1 MRRGPVAAA
10 LAAAYAALAGLVAA
24 GTLTG
29 IDQWAVTHLMPGGSD
44 SSSKETFAD
53 AVVPLLHA
61 NWSRPLDAVASFVTL
76 PGQVVVSG
84 LLVGAAALLSCS
96 AAAAAPP
103 RSSGPRPGSPA
114 TAIEVLCKET
124 LQRPALYRH
133 GHHLVGYD
141 ASWPSG
147 HTLRTLVVAATLA
160 AVWPQARAP
169 IALWAAAVLPL
180 LVASGAHTP
189 SDVVGGLLLAALLV
203 LAANAAE
210 RSALLGRALGGG
222 PAAGA
227 APRRP

>member
-24 GTLTG
+24 GALTRA
-29 IDQWAVTHLMPGGSD
+29 DQWSVTHLMPGASG

-53 AVVPLLHA
+53 AVVPLAHA
-61 NWSRPLDAVASFVTL
+61 HWSQPLDAVSSLLTL

-84 LLVGAAALLSCS
+84 LLVGAAALVLLHRGRR
-96 AAAAAPP
+96 AAALVWPATWFA
-103 RSSGPRPGSPA
+103 A

-124 LQRPALYRH
+124 LARPALYRH

-147 HTLRTLVVAATLA
+147 HTLRILIVAATVA
-160 AVWPQARAP
+160 AVWPEAKAA
-169 IALWAAAVLPL
+169 IALWAAAALPL

-189 SDVVGGLLLAALLV
+189 SDVAGGLLLAALV
-203 LAANAAE
+203 MLAAGAAE
-210 RSALLGRALGGG
+210 RSALLGRALRSG

>member
-24 GTLTG
+24 GTLTRV
-29 IDQWAVTHLMPGGSD
+29 DQWSVTHLMPGGSD

-53 AVVPLLHA
+53 AVVPLLHV
-61 NWSRPLDAVASFVTL
+61 NWSRPLDTVASFVTL
-76 PGQVVVSG
+76 PGQAIVSG
-84 LLVGAAALLSCS
+84 LVVGAAALVLLGRGRRT
-96 AAAAAPP
+96 AALVW
-103 RSSGPRPGSPA
+103 PA
-114 TAIEVLCKET
+114 TWFATTAIEVLCKET

-147 HTLRTLVVAATLA
+147 HTLRVLVVAATLA
-160 AVWPQARAP
+160 AAWPRARP
-169 IALWAAAVLPL
+169 LIALWAAAALPL

-189 SDVVGGLLLAALLV
+189 SDVVGGLLLTSLLV

-227 APRRP
+227 APGRP

>member
-1 MRRGPVAAA
+1 MRRARAAA
-10 LAAAYAALAGLVAA
+10 TLAAAYAALAGLVAA

-29 IDQWAVTHLMPGGSD
+29 IDQWAVTHLMPGASGT
-44 SSSKETFAD
+44 SSKETFAD

-61 NWSRPLDAVASFVTL
+61 DWSKPLDAVASLVTL

-84 LLVGAAALLSCS
+84 LVVGAAALVLLGRGRR
-96 AAAAAPP
+96 AAALVWPVTWFAAP
-103 RSSGPRPGSPA
+103 A
-114 TAIEVLCKET
+114 LAVLCKEP
-124 LQRPALYRH
+124 LRRPARYRH

-147 HTLRTLVVAATLA
+147 HTLRVLVVAATLA
-160 AVWPQARAP
+160 AVWPRARAA
-169 IALWAAAVLPL
+169 IALWAAAALPL

-189 SDVVGGLLLAALLV
+189 SDVVGGVLLALLLM
-203 LAANAAE
+203 LAAGAAE
-210 RSALLGRALGGG
+210 RSALLGRALGGR